1 MHCDVKVSMKISMKL
16 SAKVIGA
23 VLFCGLAG
31 AAQAQSEQGSVSA
44 AVRGIAAASM
54 QTPVAYGARW
64 RTAGFG
70 FYGQTAESPSG
81 EGDVDGGL
89 GFALGLGDPDQLIGA
104 DLAVSSASLTR
115 AQGGE
120 KGFGESGSFGV
131 KLHRNLPWYTSLAV
145 GVNGFG
151 RWGKLRENSDESY
164 YAVVSRFLNLGGP
177 YGVVVNVGAGNEAYN
192 DPGKNG
198 VQAIGSLA
206 FYYTT
211 RISLLVEHTGRFTN
225 AGISVAPVSSW
236 PATITMGVTNLGQRL
251 DMDTEFAV
259 SVGFGFGY

>member
-1 MHCDVKVSMKISMKL
+1 MQRDMRLWVKWV
-16 SAKVIGA
+16 GA
-23 VLFCGLAG
+23 SLLCGFACT
-31 AAQAQSEQGSVSA
+31 AQAQSEQGSVSA

-70 FYGQTAESPSG
+70 FYGQTTESPSG
-81 EGDVDGGL
+81 KGDVDGGV
-89 GFALGLGDPDQLIGA
+89 GFALGLGDPDRFVGA
-104 DLAVSSASLTR
+104 DLAVSSASLSPSS
-115 AQGGE
+115 GGSD
-120 KGFGESGSFGV
+120 GLGESGSFGF
-131 KLHRNLPWYTSLAV
+131 KLHRNLPWYTSVAV

-151 RWGKLRENSDESY
+151 RWGKLKNNSDESY
-164 YAVVSRFLNLGGP
+164 YAVLSRFLNLGGA
-177 YGVVVNVGAGNEAYN
+177 YGVVVNAGAGNEAYN

-211 RISLLVEHTGRFTN
+211 RFSLLVEHTGRFTN

-251 DMDTEFAV
+251 GMDTEFAV
-259 SVGFGFGY
+259 SLGVGFGY